1 MSSYAD
7 ANAAYRRA
15 RYRSRPLSK
24 RQALSLKLGL
34 SGLVLVALGAGFTSV
49 AYGGGRTGTE
59 QVVVQPG
66 QSLWAIAQDRYPDED
81 TRSMVGQIVRLNHI
95 DGQAIYAGERLQ
107 VPAN

>member
-7 ANAAYRRA
+7 ANTAYRRA
-15 RYRSRPLSK
+15 RYHSKPMSR
-24 RQALSLKLGL
+24 RQALALKLGL
-34 SGLVLVALGAGFTSV
+34 SAAVLATLAAGFTSV

-59 QVVVQPG
+59 QLVVQPG

-81 TRSMVGQIVRLNHI
+81 TRSKVGEIIRLNHI